1 MGNHLRAD
9 LTKISQVATSM
20 TAIGAE
26 FANITHVADVGGAA
40 GDPTLASTLSDFATG
55 WSDKRNQLI
64 GQLRELA
71 TMAHKAVQ
79 EYTDTDGT
87 LARSLS
93 GADHSGAD
101 RSHG

>member
-9 LTKISQVATSM
+9 LVKINQVASSM

-55 WSDKRNQLI
+55 WSDII

-79 EYTDTDGT
+79 EYTSTDDT
-87 LARSLS
+87 LARRLTD
-93 GADHSGAD
+93 AN
-101 RSHG
+101 HGRART